1 MNLLPEAQNLPLT
14 EYRKWLHSHAETGF
28 DLKNT
33 RSYVEKQLKSMKLSP
48 KFCGKSGIFA
58 EICGKMPGKTIL
70 LRADMDALP
79 LKEEAELPFASET
92 GNMHACGHDL
102 HTAMLLG
109 AAQLLS
115 DHKAELCGT
124 VRLMFQPAEELLQG
138 ALDMID
144 HGILDGVDEAVM
156 LHVLTGGELPTGT
169 AILPAAGV
177 GAPSAD
183 YFTIEVRGKGCHGA
197 LPHTGIDPII
207 PACHILQALQ
217 TIQTR
222 EMPPEEGVV
231 LTVGSFQAGSANN
244 VIADRAIL
252 QGTMRTYS
260 EEARQ
265 QFKNR
270 MTHMIR
276 RLANTFR
283 AEAEVTFDNGCPTLL
298 NDRQLAE
305 RAAQVLPQ
313 LLGEEKV
320 ITPQMLNRT
329 AKGSGS
335 EDFAYVSHRVP
346 ALMIALA
353 AGQKSEGYIHPTH
366 HPKVTFD
373 EAALPYGA
381 AIYAQMA
388 LTHQEGNR

>member
-1 MNLLPEAQNLPLT
+1 MDLLQEARNLPLVKH
-14 EYRKWLHSHAETGF
+14 RRWLHSHAETGF

-33 RSYVEKQLKSMKLSP
+33 LSYVEKQLKKVKLSP
-48 KFCGKSGIFA
+48 IFCGKSGIYA
-58 EICGKMPGKTIL
+58 DICGEKPGKTIL

-79 LKEEAELPFASET
+79 IKEEAEIPFASKV

-109 AAQLLS
+109 AAQLLNN
-115 DHKAELCGT
+115 HKSELCGK
-124 VRLMFQPAEELLQG
+124 VRLMFQPAEEILQG
-138 ALDMID
+138 AADMYD
-144 HGILDGVDEAVM
+144 HGVLDGVDRAMM

-169 AILPAAGV
+169 VILPAAGV

-183 YFTIEVRGKGCHGA
+183 YFTIEVRGAGCHGA

-231 LTVGSFQAGSANN
+231 LTVGSFQAGSAPN
-244 VIADRAIL
+244 VIADKSVL
-252 QGTMRTYS
+252 KGTMRTYS

-270 MTHMIR
+270 MTHMAR

-283 AEAEVTFDNGCPTLL
+283 AEAEITFDTGCPTLL
-298 NDRQLAE
+298 NDRQMVEYASKNLS
-305 RAAQVLPQ
+305 V
-313 LLGEEKV
+313 LLGKEKV
-320 ITPQMLNRT
+320 LTQGMLSRT

-335 EDFAYVSHRVP
+335 EDFAYISHQVP
-346 ALMIALA
+346 SLMVALA
-353 AGQKSEGYIHPTH
+353 AGQKSDGHIHPAH

-381 AIYAQMA
+381 AIYAQMV
-388 LTHQEGNR
+388 LKTTC

>member
-1 MNLLPEAQNLPLT
+1 MDLLQEARNLPLM
-14 EYRKWLHSHAETGF
+14 EHRRWLHSHAETGF

-33 RSYVEKQLKSMKLSP
+33 LSYVEKQLKKVKLSP
-48 KFCGKSGIFA
+48 NFCGKSGIYVDIFG
-58 EICGKMPGKTIL
+58 EKPGKAIL

-79 LKEEAELPFASET
+79 IKEAAEISFASDT
-92 GNMHACGHDL
+92 DNMHACGHDL

-109 AAQLLS
+109 AAQLLNN
-115 DHKAELCGT
+115 HKAELCGT
-124 VRLMFQPAEELLQG
+124 VRLMFQPAEEILQG
-138 ALDMID
+138 AADMME
-144 HGILDGVDEAVM
+144 HGVLEGIDEAMM

-169 AILPAAGV
+169 VILPAAGV

-183 YFTIEVRGKGCHGA
+183 YFTIEVRGAGCHGA

-231 LTVGSFQAGSANN
+231 LTVGSFQAGSAPN
-244 VIADRAIL
+244 VIADKVIL
-252 QGTMRTYS
+252 KGTMRTYS

-265 QFKNR
+265 QFMNR

-276 RLANTFR
+276 RLANAFR
-283 AEAEVTFDNGCPTLL
+283 AEADVIFDTGCPTLL
-298 NDRQLAE
+298 NDRQMIE
-305 RAAQVLPQ
+305 HAAQILPQ
-313 LLGEEKV
+313 LLGKEKV
-320 ITPQMLNRT
+320 ITPQMLSRN

-335 EDFAYVSHRVP
+335 EDFAYISHKIP
-346 ALMIALA
+346 SLMVALA
-353 AGQKSEGYIHPTH
+353 AGQRSEGHIHPTH

-381 AIYAQMA
+381 AIYAQFA
-388 LTHQEGNR
+388 LKEAGA